1 MGSSGEGAAIDV
13 ALENRVDDSLHEI
26 VIKHQGKPCG
36 KGVTA
41 VGAIKTVGTT
51 VLLQACL
58 CRGHVLHAVGA
69 VVTVHLVTHAEPAPD
84 VQAVAAEIQLRDG
97 LEAAAAALV
106 PHQLLDT
113 RIKRGP
119 DTRLG

>member
-13 ALENRVDDSLHEI
+13 ALENRVDDSLPEI

-58 CRGHVLHAVGA
+58 CRGHVLHAVGT
-69 VVTVHLVTHAEPAPD
+69 VMRVHLMAYTETTPGKHALTPERREQYSTLCQD
-84 VQAVAAEIQLRDG
+84 NVCRSTTCI
-97 LEAAAAALV
+97 LV
-106 PHQLLDT
+106 
-113 RIKRGP
+113 
-119 DTRLG
+119 